1 MMAKQKKPRDSRGFS
16 FFVPMTLSVMPCAV
30 KLAEGRG
37 ILLRE
42 LEWRAIL
49 FPTRKKY
56 AE

>member
-1 MMAKQKKPRDSRGFS
+1 MVSFARKKAARFGGFFLS
-16 FFVPMTLSVMPCAV
+16 PLTLSVMARAV